1 MAKLDFPVE
10 PRYKL
15 RSGLVLDATSLL
27 FVLRGFE
34 IIMRIHGYRAAQ
46 GMYAPIADESMHLSL
61 NVDTRLRTNKPA

>member
-1 MAKLDFPVE
+1 M
-10 PRYKL
+10 
-15 RSGLVLDATSLL
+15 LDATSLL